1 MAETAFQTQY
11 RQEFI
16 AGFEQLISLLRGFTT
31 TEATIKGNTA
41 TFLVADSGGATAK
54 TRGVNGLIPARGDNL
69 AQPAATLV
77 EWHDLVR
84 KTDFNIFA
92 SQGNQ
97 RAIMQQTSMGVVNRK
112 MDQDVLGELAT
123 SSVNIGAAAVAS
135 TLRTLRAKTVLGNND
150 VPWDGNISFVVTP
163 ATEAYMLTADD
174 FSSRDYSMNGPM
186 DAADPAWRDR
196 PQAYRWLGINW
207 CVHPNLTG
215 GGGAGSATEE
225 TYMFHKS
232 AIGHAYNADDMEARA
247 GYDEEQDY
255 SWARCSIYMGSQLLQ
270 GSGVCIVAHDGSA
283 LAAA

>member
-1 MAETAFQTQY
+1 MPETAFQIQY

-16 AGFEQLISLLRGFTT
+16 HGFEQLVSLVREFTT
-31 TEATIKGNTA
+31 TETVIKGNQA
-41 TFLVADSGGATAK
+41 TFLVADSGGAEAK

-69 AQPAATLV
+69 NQPVATLI

-97 RAIMQQTSMGVVNRK
+97 RAIMQATCMGVINRK
-112 MDQDVLGELAT
+112 IDQDVFGELAT
-123 SSVNIGAAAVAS
+123 STVNIGAAVVSS
-135 TLRTLRAKTVLGNND
+135 TLRVLRAKTVLGNND
-150 VPWDGNISFVVTP
+150 VPWDGWISFVITP
-163 ATEAYMLTADD
+163 ATEAYMMGEND
-174 FSSRDYSMNGPM
+174 FSSRDYTQNGPF

-196 PQAYRWLGINW
+196 PQSYRWLGMNW
-207 CVHPNLTG
+207 CVHPNLNG
-215 GGGAGSATEE
+215 GGGPGSATEE

-232 AIGHAYNADDMEARA
+232 AIGHAYNADDLEMRV

-270 GSGVCIVAHDGSA
+270 NSGVVIVAHDGSA
-283 LAAA
+283 LVAA